1 VSVKVSQ
8 FTQRLPKLGY
18 FSREG
23 RGGPLT
29 ATSDLDPYPWVG
41 TSIFFTVVIQTRSW
55 GLQKN
60 TLLAVRLELAIHR
73 LPIQA
78 FYQLS
83 HPGSGCSKWNG
94 RGGSLTTV
102 A

>member
-1 VSVKVSQ
+1 VGQYHRSRLVSVKVSQ

-41 TSIFFTVVIQTRSW
+41 TSIF
-55 GLQKN
+55 
-60 TLLAVRLELAIHR
+60 
-73 LPIQA
+73 LP
-78 FYQLS
+78 
-83 HPGSGCSKWNG
+83 W
-94 RGGSLTTV
+94 
-102 A
+102 